1 MNLLSYLI
9 FQVFILILFLH
20 RLLAVARDRLFESG
34 FRKQFMNSALLRFYF
49 LKLIIQAFGL
59 IPNLMKI
66 KNPDIVGIS

>member
-1 MNLLSYLI
+1 
-9 FQVFILILFLH
+9 V
-20 RLLAVARDRLFESG
+20 LLAIARDRLFEGG